1 MCDLSLPHPY
11 YYATATKR
19 QPPINPA
26 KLAKN
31 SKAVYNQD
39 MSFSVGIVGLPN
51 VGKSTLFKALTKK
64 PVDIAN
70 YPFCTIAPNVGVVTV
85 PDSRLDQLNALY
97 HSEKI
102 VPTIIEFVDIA
113 GLVKNAHQGEG
124 LGNQFLSHIREV
136 DAICQVIR
144 AFTDPN
150 VTHVAGEVNPQS
162 DLETINLELIMAD
175 LQTIAKKIADT
186 EAKARSGD
194 KELQKKL
201 AIYSKIKNVLNQ
213 GLLASSLIN
222 ENKNSAPLL
231 DATELELIR
240 DLNLLTLKPMLYVL
254 NIDEKNINQKLN
266 LGYLGPMINGQCS
279 MIPISAKIEAEL
291 SELSPA
297 EAKEYLASL
306 GLEYSGLDRLIA
318 ASYQLLNL
326 ITFFTAGPKES
337 HAWTIK
343 KNTKAPKAAGRI
355 HTDFELGFIKA
366 EIINW
371 QNLIKTGSDLAA
383 KEKGLVRLEGKDY
396 LIQDGD
402 VCYFHFKA

>member
-1 MCDLSLPHPY
+1 MLQ
-11 YYATATKR
+11 R
-19 QPPINPA
+19 QNVNPSSPSA

-31 SKAVYNQD
+31 SKAVYNQN
-39 MSFSVGIVGLPN
+39 MSFSIGIVGLPN

-85 PDSRLDQLNALY
+85 PDPRLDQLNALY

-124 LGNQFLSHIREV
+124 LGNQFLSNIREV

-144 AFTDPN
+144 AFTDSN

-162 DLETINLELIMAD
+162 DMETINLELIMAD
-175 LQTIAKKIADT
+175 LQTITKKIADT

-201 AIYSKIKNVLNQ
+201 SIYSKTKDILNQ
-213 GLLASSLIN
+213 GRLASTLIS
-222 ENKNSAPLL
+222 ENSAPPL
-231 DATELELIR
+231 AAPEIEIIR

-254 NIDEKNINQKLN
+254 NVDEKNINQKLN
-266 LGYLGPMINGQCS
+266 LDYLDSMIDGQCS

-306 GLEYSGLDRLIA
+306 GLEYSGLDRLIS
-318 ASYQLLNL
+318 ASYRLLDL

-343 KNTKAPKAAGRI
+343 KNTKAPQAAGRI

-371 QNLIKTGSDLAA
+371 QNLIKAGSDLAA
-383 KEKGLVRLEGKDY
+383 KEKGLIRLEGKDY
-396 LIQDGD
+396 LVQDGD
-402 VCYFHFKA
+402 VCYFHFKT